1 MGWLDADRCLVI
13 AHRGARAS
21 APENTL
27 AAFRLAIEQGA
38 DGVELDVRA
47 SSDGHL
53 VVIHDASVERVTG
66 TAGEIAAMPLA
77 AIRRLDAGVRF
88 GAAFTGE
95 RIPTL
100 AEVLDLA
107 KGRLLVDIELKTHGV
122 EQAVLDLVHTAGM
135 ERDVLITSF
144 REDAVSAVRHFAPHV
159 AAGLLQQW
167 PAIERATELE
177 VAVYL
182 PHIGALTDDLMEA
195 CRQAALRV
203 IPWTIR
209 RDDEAAE
216 AVRLGVA
223 GIIADD
229 PRLVRSALAQGREEE
244 SR

>member
-1 MGWLDADRCLVI
+1 MGWLDAHRCLVI

-66 TAGEIAAMPLA
+66 TRGEIAAMPLA
-77 AIRRLDAGVRF
+77 AIQRLDAG
-88 GAAFTGE
+88 AGE

-100 AEVLDLA
+100 ADVLRLA
-107 KGRLLVDIELKTHGV
+107 KGRLLVDVDLKIDGL
-122 EQAVLDLVHTAGM
+122 EQAVLDLVRGEGM

-144 REDAVSAVRHFAPHV
+144 LEDAVAAARRIAPHV
-159 AAGLLQQW
+159 AVGLLQQW
-167 PAIERATELE
+167 PQVERAIALE
-177 VAVYL
+177 VPVYL
-182 PHIGALTDDLMEA
+182 PNIRTLTEDFAAA
-195 CRQAALRV
+195 CQRAGLRV

-209 RDDEAAE
+209 RDEEAAA
-216 AVRLGVA
+216 AVRLRVD

-229 PRLVRSALAQGREEE
+229 PILARRALAQGG
-244 SR
+244 